1 MTSHLLRV
9 VPPIP
14 RGVVMRPRLQ
24 RIAFPLDERHCCHT
38 ARMSDALRIGLAE
51 LRCSSGDEMLVPV
64 HRSAVTRL
72 ALDRAGIGARQYA
85 GTTLLEPDAD
95 ELQALLTPSVRAL
108 YLVHHLG
115 FAQDSEGWRAW
126 CDDHGLLLIE
136 DATHAIGA
144 AAGGRPVGTLADM
157 AVFGLAECLGMPDG
171 ALLRLKKPP
180 AEPIEAAGAVATGLL
195 WRLADERIAAR
206 RRAHYAQL
214 LEQLGDRVPA
224 PFARLPAGAAPY
236 ALPVAPGG
244 DDQLRDRLAGRG
256 VQVLGGWPAPGDA
269 LLLPVH
275 QELRPRDL
283 DRIVAAT
290 VTSRPRRVREE
301 LTLEPLADFEAL
313 TDDWAR
319 LAEAASSVFATPQWL
334 GTWWRHYG
342 SDGALRIHACRDRA
356 GRVVAILPLEVRAA
370 GPLTVVRFVGH
381 GPSDQLGPICAP
393 ADRPAVARAMLR
405 AVDAADADVLLGE
418 QLAGDA
424 GWDALLGGRVL
435 GTEGS
440 PVVHFA
446 VDGWEAQLRRW
457 TPSIGRQLK
466 RHTRK
471 LERSHEITTRR
482 TQNACDLE
490 RDLDSLFALHDARWG
505 AGQTAFGGRDAAFH
519 REFAAIALARGWLEL
534 TFLDI
539 DGVPVSVTYNLRFAG
554 AEYQYQSGR
563 LPEWDHGS
571 VGTIA
576 LMRSIRSACD
586 DGLAECRFLR
596 GDEDYKY
603 LYADADPRLHT
614 IAVARRRGA
623 AGALAV
629 ANAVPH
635 NLLKPA
641 RRWVAAT

>member
-1 MTSHLLRV
+1 MTTHRLSV
-9 VPPIP
+9 DPPIP
-14 RGVVMRPRLQ
+14 RGVVMRPRLR
-24 RIAFPLDERHCCHT
+24 RIAFPLDERHCRHT
-38 ARMSDALRIGLAE
+38 ATVADALRIGLAQIGC
-51 LRCSSGDEMLVPV
+51 RSGDEILVPV
-64 HRSAVTRL
+64 YGSAATRL
-72 ALDRAGIGARQYA
+72 ALSQAGIGARPYA

-95 ELQALLTPSVRAL
+95 ELEALLTPAVRAL
-108 YLVHHLG
+108 YLVHPLG
-115 FAQDSEGWRAW
+115 FAQDCERWRAW
-126 CDDHGLLLIE
+126 CDRHGLLLIE

-144 AAGGRPVGTLADM
+144 AAAGRPVGTLADM
-157 AVFGLAECLGMPDG
+157 AVFGLAACLGMPDG
-171 ALLRLKKPP
+171 ALLRLTKPP
-180 AEPIEAAGAVATGLL
+180 AEGIEAAGTVATGLL

-224 PFARLPAGAAPY
+224 PFQQLPDGASPY
-236 ALPVAPGG
+236 ALPLAPGR
-244 DDQLRDRLAGRG
+244 DDRLLTCLADRG
-256 VQVLGGWPAPGDA
+256 VQALAGWPAPGDA

-283 DRIVAAT
+283 ERIAAAT
-290 VTSRPRRVREE
+290 ITSRPRRVREE
-301 LTLEPLADFEAL
+301 LTLEPLAGFDAL
-313 TDDWAR
+313 AGDWAR
-319 LAEAASSVFATPQWL
+319 LAEAASSIFATPQWL

-342 SDGALRIHACRDRA
+342 SDGALRLHACRDRA

-370 GPLTVVRFVGH
+370 GPLRVVRFAGH
-381 GPSDQLGPICAP
+381 GPSDQLGPICAR

-435 GTEGS
+435 GSEGS

-446 VDGWEAQLRRW
+446 ADGWEAQLRRW

-482 TQNACDLE
+482 TENACDLQ

-519 REFAAIALARGWLEL
+519 REFAAIALAHGWLEL
-534 TFLDI
+534 TFLEI
-539 DGVPVSVTYNLRFAG
+539 DGVPVSATYNLRYGG

-576 LMRSIRSACD
+576 LVRSIRSACE
-586 DGLAECRFLR
+586 DGLSECRFLR

-603 LYADADPRLHT
+603 LYADADPRLQT

-629 ANAVPH
+629 AHAVPRH
-635 NLLKPA
+635 LLKPA